1 MRQAL
6 TSCGPSTT
14 NHTAGGGSASPCSK
28 TPASIELLRW
38 SAGWQSVHAV
48 GVGQVGAGGC
58 EMELDALRTDLVEG
72 VLPGT
77 VGPVVARDALGG
89 LVLGG
94 VERPE
99 AVVEVAGVQGRA
111 QACCCDGGCVSAL
124 RQQLFQALRT
134 LHAAYRRS
142 VRRPFDGA
150 LMVGR

>member
-48 GVGQVGAGGC
+48 GVGRVGAGGC

-77 VGPVVARDALGG
+77 VGPMVARDALGG

-99 AVVEVAGVQGRA
+99 AVVEVAGGQG
-111 QACCCDGGCVSAL
+111 GSASCATSSSRHSARSTL
-124 RQQLFQALRT
+124 RIA
-134 LHAAYRRS
+134 AAY
-142 VRRPFDGA
+142 GA
-150 LMVGR
+150 HSTVP